1 MVLYLIAKPVVAGP
15 TPAELAEFCELII
28 PPLEPGERT
37 FYTEWLGSTSP
48 TAATARLHVN
58 HVAEATLPCTVELL
72 EKHPYASQIFLPL
85 EASSYLVVV
94 APSLEDGLPD
104 LAGVQA
110 FEVPGNVGILYR
122 PGVWHAGATA
132 LGGKAHFAVYMWRN
146 DVDDDVFVELEEAI
160 EITRGEALEEDDWG
174 SGDRAVCPSHA

>member
-1 MVLYLIAKPVVAGP
+1 MALYLIAKPIVAGP
-15 TPAELAEFCELII
+15 TPAELQPFCELVI

-48 TAATARLHVN
+48 TPATPRLHVN

-72 EKHPYASQIFLPL
+72 EKHPFASQIFLPL
-85 EASSYLVVV
+85 EASTYLVVV

-104 LAGVQA
+104 LAGALA

-122 PGVWHAGATA
+122 PDVWHAGATA
-132 LGGKAHFAVYMWRN
+132 LGGKAHFAVHMWRN
-146 DVDDDVFVELEEAI
+146 DVDDDVFVALSEPI
-160 EITRGEALEEDDWG
+160 EIAREETLEEDIWG
-174 SGDRAVCPSHA
+174 SGDRAVSPSHA